1 MKIPWI
7 PILAEEG
14 KAGADDLKSPELCV
28 VSSAS
33 PMFDAPFCDS

>member
-7 PILAEEG
+7 PKLEEG
-14 KAGADDLKSPELCV
+14 NAGADDLKSPELCV